1 MNKKPIA
8 IISLCVAAIAV
19 TFIYIKKAPAG
30 KGRMPGMQGAP
41 AGKGMAGGK
50 GGPMVVTETMVTV
63 KTQEAKKTV
72 LHDYVNTNGEIESKS
87 SVAVF
92 PDIGGKVYQNFVG
105 LGSVVKKGDVIAE
118 IDPSEPGAYYT
129 HSKVF
134 APVSGTIIASVV
146 EAGTKVSTQSVITTI
161 GDVSNLQLKVKIVE
175 RYVANI
181 RKGLKAKVILDAYEN
196 EVFEATVVKVSPV
209 LDQNSRTKEVV
220 LDFDKK
226 DERINAGMFAKVTL
240 YTVDYSGVVAVPT
253 SCIVAK
259 GKHNYVFVV
268 SKDGKK
274 AVKREVFLGRSVDNL
289 VQAEG
294 IEEGERI
301 VVEGMSVL
309 TDGSLIREIK

>member
-30 KGRMPGMQGAP
+30 KGQMPGMQGAP

-50 GGPMVVTETMVTV
+50 GGPMVATETMVTV

-175 RYVANI
+175 RYVE
-181 RKGLKAKVILDAYEN
+181 KGLIFVCNYE
-196 EVFEATVVKVSPV
+196 
-209 LDQNSRTKEVV
+209 
-220 LDFDKK
+220 
-226 DERINAGMFAKVTL
+226 I
-240 YTVDYSGVVAVPT
+240 
-253 SCIVAK
+253 
-259 GKHNYVFVV
+259 
-268 SKDGKK
+268 
-274 AVKREVFLGRSVDNL
+274 
-289 VQAEG
+289 
-294 IEEGERI
+294 
-301 VVEGMSVL
+301 
-309 TDGSLIREIK
+309 